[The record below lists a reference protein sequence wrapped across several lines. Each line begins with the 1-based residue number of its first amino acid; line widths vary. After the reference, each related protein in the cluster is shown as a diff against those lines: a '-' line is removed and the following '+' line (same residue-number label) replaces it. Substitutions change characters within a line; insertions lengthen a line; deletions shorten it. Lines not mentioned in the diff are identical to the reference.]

1 MYLPRKRLF
10 PLILVGALL
19 GTPALAAAHTAGAHT
34 LADRPPA
41 IQPATLT
48 ARKRSRRSRRAR
60 VRTIV
65 WRITRRARDSGT
77 SRADSETVQPR
88 LAPHDSYARGPPGST
103 PL

>member
-19 GTPALAAAHTAGAHT
+19 GTPALGAAHTAAAHT

-41 IQPATLT
+41 IQLATLT

-65 WRITRRARDSGT
+65 SRITRRVRGSGAIRA
-77 SRADSETVQPR
+77 SRESVQPR
-88 LAPHDSYARGPPGST
+88 LAPHDSYARGPPGSS